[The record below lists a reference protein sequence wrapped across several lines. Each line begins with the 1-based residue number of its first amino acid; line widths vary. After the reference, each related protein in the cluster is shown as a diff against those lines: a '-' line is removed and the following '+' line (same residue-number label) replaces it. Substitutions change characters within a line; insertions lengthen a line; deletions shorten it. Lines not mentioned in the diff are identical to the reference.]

1 MAGLPSGDRPGD
13 LTNGAIEGQ
22 EEHRTASASSEHE
35 DELMLVAGDADLA
48 LEIDP
53 RVYATGRDVRLRTAR
68 QREQTAQF
76 RLQTAG
82 ARDMIAHARDVAA
95 LARDE
100 AAAARDAA
108 KAEREGGH
116 EHEAG
121 ARAVTGAEVVIRAG
135 DQRRRVAQQRAEA
148 AEDRALAAQD
158 RQAAARDREHAA
170 RDRLDALADREILA
184 RRLAI
189 AETDPGTG
197 ARTRAA
203 GLVDL
208 DSELARCRRTS
219 DPLVVVYVD
228 VVGLDEVND
237 ETGHDAGDEL
247 LQRIVT
253 LIREHLRSYDLVIR
267 LRHNE
272 FLCVMSGLSV
282 LGARRRFDA
291 IDAALDTIPRAR
303 GIRTGFAELMPGES
317 AVELIRRADVD
328 QVASRRYDPRDERRR
343 R

>member
-1 MAGLPSGDRPGD
+1 
-13 LTNGAIEGQ
+13 
-22 EEHRTASASSEHE
+22 
-35 DELMLVAGDADLA
+35 MLVHGDQDLA
-48 LEIDP
+48 AEIDP
-53 RVYATGRDVRLRTAR
+53 RVYATGRDVRMRTAR

-82 ARDMIAHARDVAA
+82 ARDMVAHARDVAA

-100 AAAARDAA
+100 AASARDRA
-108 KAEREGGH
+108 KAERDGRYEQ
-116 EHEAG
+116 ETG
-121 ARAVTGAEVVIRAG
+121 AHAVTGAEVLVRVA
-135 DQRRRVAQQRAEA
+135 DQRRHAAQQRAEA

-158 RQAAARDREHAA
+158 RQAAARDRDDAA

-189 AETDPGTG
+189 AETDPATG

-208 DSELARCRRTS
+208 DGELARCRRTS
-219 DPLVVVYVD
+219 APLVVVYVD
-228 VVGLDEVND
+228 VFGVDEVND

-253 LIREHLRSYDLVIR
+253 LIREHVRSYDLVIR

-291 IDAALDTIPRAR
+291 IDAALDTIPLAR

-343 R
+343 YC

>member
-1 MAGLPSGDRPGD
+1 
-13 LTNGAIEGQ
+13 
-22 EEHRTASASSEHE
+22 
-35 DELMLVAGDADLA
+35 MLVSVDQDLA
-48 LEIDP
+48 AEVDP
-53 RVYATGRDVRLRTAR
+53 HVYATGRDVRLRTAR

-82 ARDMIAHARDVAA
+82 ARDMIAHSRDVAA

-100 AAAARDAA
+100 AATARDRA
-108 KAEREGGH
+108 KAERDARY
-116 EHEAG
+116 EHETG
-121 ARAVTGAEVVIRAG
+121 ARTVTGAEVLSSAG
-135 DQRRRVAQQRAEA
+135 DQRRRTAEQRAQA
-148 AEDRALAAQD
+148 AQDRALAAQD

-184 RRLAI
+184 RRLAV
-189 AETDPGTG
+189 AETDPVTG

-208 DSELARCRRTS
+208 DGELARCRRTGA
-219 DPLVVVYVD
+219 PLVVVYVD
-228 VVGLDEVND
+228 VVGLDKIND
-237 ETGHDAGDEL
+237 MAGHDVGDEL

-267 LRHNE
+267 LRHSE
-272 FLCVMSGLSV
+272 FLCLMSGLSV

-291 IDAALDTIPRAR
+291 IDAALDTVPIVR

-317 AVELIRRADVD
+317 AVDLIRRADVD
-328 QVASRRYDPRDERRR
+328 QIASRRDDRRDDRRR
-343 R
+343 

>member
-1 MAGLPSGDRPGD
+1 VEASLAGLPSGDRPGD
-13 LTNGAIEGQ
+13 WTNGAIEGQ
-22 EEHRTASASSEHE
+22 QEHRTASVSSGPE
-35 DELMLVAGDADLA
+35 DELMLVPGEYDLGA
-48 LEIDP
+48 EIDP

-82 ARDMIAHARDVAA
+82 ARDMVAHARDVAA
-95 LARDE
+95 FARDE
-100 AAAARDAA
+100 AAAARDCA
-108 KAEREGGH
+108 KAERDGRY
-116 EHEAG
+116 EHEI
-121 ARAVTGAEVVIRAG
+121 GAEVRVRAA
-135 DQRRRVAQQRAEA
+135 DQRRLVAQQRAEA

-189 AETDPGTG
+189 AETDPITG

-208 DSELARCRRTS
+208 DGELARCRRTS
-219 DPLVVVYVD
+219 APLVVVYVD
-228 VVGLDEVND
+228 VVGLDEIND
-237 ETGHDAGDEL
+237 AIGHDAGDEL

-253 LIREHLRSYDLVIR
+253 LIREHVRSYDLVVR

-291 IDAALDTIPRAR
+291 IDAALDTVPLAR
-303 GIRTGFAELMPGES
+303 GISTGFAELLPGEN

-328 QVASRRYDPRDERRR
+328 QVASRRDVRRDERRR
-343 R
+343 

>member
-1 MAGLPSGDRPGD
+1 VAGLPSGDRPGD
-13 LTNGAIEGQ
+13 WTNGAIEGH
-22 EEHRTASASSEHE
+22 EEHRNASASGGSE
-35 DELMLVAGDADLA
+35 DELMLVPVDQDLA
-48 LEIDP
+48 AEIDP

-82 ARDMIAHARDVAA
+82 ARDMVAHSRDVAA

-100 AAAARDAA
+100 AAASRDRA
-108 KAEREGGH
+108 KAERDERY

-121 ARAVTGAEVVIRAG
+121 ARAVTDAEVLIRTG
-135 DQRRRVAQQRAEA
+135 DQRRCVAIQRAQA

-158 RQAAARDREHAA
+158 RLAAARDRELAA

-189 AETDPGTG
+189 AETDPVTG

-208 DSELARCRRTS
+208 DGELSRCRRTS
-219 DPLVVVYVD
+219 APLVVVYVD
-228 VVGLDEVND
+228 VVGLDEIND
-237 ETGHDAGDEL
+237 DEGHDTGDEL

-282 LGARRRFDA
+282 LGARRRFDK
-291 IDAALDTIPRAR
+291 IDAALDTIPIAR
-303 GIRTGFAELMPGES
+303 GIRTGFAELLPGES

-328 QVASRRYDPRDERRR
+328 QIASRRDNRRR
-343 R
+343 